1 VTPGGTATKRPA
13 PVVHE
18 SPRDAA
24 QGELESLADVVA
36 RLRRALRRSVR
47 VDVPFESLSVAQV
60 ELMQY
65 LAENPGLRASDLAD
79 RLLLAPTTISTLLNL
94 LLSKEIVERRPD
106 ASDRR
111 AWHLHLTAT
120 GIQQL
125 TAWQASNEQILRGAL
140 EQLGD
145 KDRTAIREALP
156 ALNLL
161 VRHLDAV
168 HTSGAR

>member
-1 VTPGGTATKRPA
+1 VTTGGAARKRSIPPA
-13 PVVHE
+13 PAQ
-18 SPRDAA
+18 PGDAE

-65 LAENPGLRASDLAD
+65 LAENPGLRASDLAE

-94 LLSKEIVERRPD
+94 LLSKQIVERRPD

-125 TAWQASNEQILRGAL
+125 AAWQASNEQILRAAL
-140 EQLGD
+140 HQLGD
-145 KDRTAIREALP
+145 KDRTAIRKALP

-161 VRHLDAV
+161 VRHLDGV
-168 HTSGAR
+168 HTTGAR